1 KLAHVLGVHRN
12 MLCHYMKNYSL
23 ECKYTDITDP
33 DLDHLLA
40 EFKKRRPESGV
51 RYIIGF
57 LWMHGLRVQ

>member
-1 KLAHVLGVHRN
+1 ELARVLGVHRN
-12 MLCHYMKNYSL
+12 TLRRYMKNYGL
-23 ECKYTDITDP
+23 ERKYTDITDP

-57 LWMHGLRVQ
+57 LRMHGLRVQ